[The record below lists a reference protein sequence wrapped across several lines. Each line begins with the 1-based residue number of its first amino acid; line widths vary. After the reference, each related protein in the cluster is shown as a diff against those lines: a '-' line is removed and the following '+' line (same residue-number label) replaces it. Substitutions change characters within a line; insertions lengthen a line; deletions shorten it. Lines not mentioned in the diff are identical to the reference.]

1 MGAKDD
7 IPKSTGNSKAVFIVH
22 EVVLKVV
29 LLQLLPV
36 SWQRFVVEEIM
47 CQIIADIPEYAATE
61 DSGCDGPIPKEY
73 GMRQFPEW
81 RCEEKKEGWWHD
93 QSELIHGKV
102 VVDTMQ
108 EKMQCKRHTVVR
120 EKSGHHSQYRKPR
133 RRTTLTYQDET
144 KICATNILLW
154 STGIGRGASM
164 LPLRIRL
171 KSHP

>member
-1 MGAKDD
+1 
-7 IPKSTGNSKAVFIVH
+7 
-22 EVVLKVV
+22 VLEVV

-47 CQIIADIPEYAATE
+47 CQIIADIPEYPATE

-81 RCEEKKEGWWHD
+81 HCEDKKEGWWHD

-108 EKMQCKRHTVVR
+108 EKMQCKRNTVFR
-120 EKSGHHSQYRKPR
+120 EKSGHRSQHRKPR
-133 RRTTLTYQDET
+133 RHTALTYQDET
-144 KICATNILLW
+144 RTCAASILLW
-154 STGIGRGASM
+154 STEIGRGASM
-164 LPLRIRL
+164 LPLRIRSRSL
-171 KSHP
+171 P